1 MSKPKKAAASS
12 APENLA
18 EGRVTA
24 SHGRHFA
31 VTTAAGEVLEA
42 HRRGKRSDVV
52 IGDMVRCSPPASGV
66 AAIEEVLPRTSL
78 LMRSDGR
85 REKPLAANADQVCVV
100 FASRP
105 TFNARF
111 LWRAVIAAGAAG
123 LGVLLVRNKI
133 DLAQGAEQAEKA
145 AAFLEALGVPALRIS
160 AEKEPQAAR
169 EALIGRLAGHRTLLV
184 GQSGMGKST
193 ILNLLI
199 SRARAK
205 TQAFSEA
212 LDLGRQT
219 TTSSN
224 WYDAGDDGWQGAVID
239 SPGFQDFGLAHMS
252 EGAVLRAMPDIARCV
267 DDCRFFNCRHLQE
280 PGCSVKKAVEE
291 GRIDAERYDFYR
303 SLIEELDAA
312 SQRH

>member
-1 MSKPKKAAASS
+1 MSKPKKAAAPSV
-12 APENLA
+12 PENLT

-31 VTTAAGEVLEA
+31 VTTDAGDVLEA

-52 IGDMVRCSPPASGV
+52 IGDLVRCSPPVSGV
-66 AAIEEVLPRTSL
+66 AAIEEVLPRSSL
-78 LMRSDGR
+78 LMRSDER

-105 TFNARF
+105 TFNVRF
-111 LWRAVIAAGAAG
+111 LWRAVIAADAAG
-123 LGVLLVRNKI
+123 LGVLLVRNKT
-133 DLAQGAEQAEKA
+133 DLAEGAGLAEKA
-145 AAFLEALGVPALRIS
+145 AAFLESLGVPALRIS
-160 AEKEPQAAR
+160 AEKAPQEARAALV
-169 EALIGRLAGHRTLLV
+169 ERLSGHRTLLV

-219 TTSSN
+219 TTSSH
-224 WYDAGDDGWQGAVID
+224 WYEAKEDGWQGAVID
-239 SPGFQDFGLAHMS
+239 SPGFQEFGLAHLS
-252 EGAVLRAMPDIARCV
+252 EGAVLRAMPDIARCIGG
-267 DDCRFFNCRHLQE
+267 CRFFNCRHLHE

-291 GRIDAERYDFYR
+291 GRIDPERYAFYC
-303 SLIEELDAA
+303 SLLEELDAA
-312 SQRH
+312 AKPY